1 MANGIFG
8 PTPSQI
14 QQAMSDE
21 RLARA
26 NLISQMPLGSG
37 GAIAGQ
43 LFGQAAGNLLGAQD
57 PRLREAQAT
66 QEVQQEIAE
75 LGLRPGT
82 QRFTEEVTQRFRNR
96 GLEELAI
103 RANIAARQV
112 EQQEL
117 QTEQLRQD
125 VRPADP
131 RALQQRAQTF
141 VLAGGDPNLA
151 LSVAQDPELFRSQ
164 LNQLT
169 KPRDVPSQIQAYQL
183 AVGQG
188 FQGTF
193 LDYQKQ
199 LKRAGAS
206 SVKVN
211 IGDKPLSITDLQRIR
226 DPSGRPLPPGTT
238 PNQAAQAVASG
249 QAQVLAPE
257 EQAARTK
264 QQTEAASKQA
274 ARETAGPVLQAYIN
288 AIRNPEISLAGF
300 GEREQ
305 LEAGAAEALARLRQ
319 PTGILTDQDITRA
332 RSSLPG
338 IGSKVTRAF
347 EGRVKG
353 LEKEIGI
360 SLSEQRRRIR
370 FDAQGNRL

>member
-1 MANGIFG
+1 
-8 PTPSQI
+8 
-14 QQAMSDE
+14 
-21 RLARA
+21 
-26 NLISQMPLGSG
+26 MPLGSG

-43 LFGQAAGNLLGAQD
+43 LFGQAAGNLLGAED

-66 QEVQQEIAE
+66 QEVQQEIAQ

-82 QRFTEEVTQRFRNR
+82 RRFTEEVTQRFRAR
-96 GLEELAI
+96 GLEDLAI
-103 RANIAARQV
+103 KANISARQI

-117 QTEQLRQD
+117 QNEKLRQD
-125 VRPADP
+125 TTTTDP
-131 RALQQRAQTF
+131 NAIQSRAQAF
-141 VLAGGDPNLA
+141 VLAGGDPNIA
-151 LSVAQDPELFRSQ
+151 VSVAQDAKLFRSQ
-164 LNQLT
+164 INQLT

-206 SVKVN
+206 SVKVSV
-211 IGDKPLSITDLQRIR
+211 GDKPLSITDLQRIR
-226 DPSGRPLPPGTT
+226 DGSGRPLPPGTT
-238 PNQAAQAVASG
+238 PNQAAAAVAAG
-249 QAQVLAPE
+249 THQVLAPE
-257 EQAARTK
+257 QQAARTK
-264 QQTEAASKQA
+264 RETERVSKQA
-274 ARETAGPVLQAYIN
+274 ARESAGPVLQAYIN
-288 AIRNPEISLAGF
+288 AVRNPELSLAGF

-319 PTGILTDQDITRA
+319 PTGILTDEDINRA
-332 RSSLPG
+332 RRALPG

-347 EGRVKG
+347 EGRVKA
-353 LEKEIGI
+353 LEKETGIG
-360 SLSEQRRRIR
+360 LAEQRRRIR